1 MLDVSIII
9 VSWNT
14 KKLLSECLDSISAY
28 SDGYSIETMVV
39 DNHSTDGTLDLLRV
53 QYPQVRVVVNDDN
66 IGFARAN
73 NQGVGLTAGE
83 YVLLLNSD
91 AMLTPGALRS
101 LMELAQSH
109 PKAGMV
115 GARLAY
121 PNDRFQASHSPI
133 PTLRQEFLI
142 LSGLGRVFYGS
153 SYPSAGPEEEKGPQK
168 VGYVEGACMLA
179 ARKAYLDVCGLD
191 EGYFM
196 YAEDV
201 DICFA
206 MQKKG
211 WEVWYQPVAKIIH
224 VGSASS
230 KDRKPQREADLYRS
244 RVRFFRKYYGS
255 RQAAMLKGFIY
266 FFSIL
271 KFFAHTLMRLI
282 SRGQWGRPVVSL
294 NLLFSTLKEA

>member
-1 MLDVSIII
+1 MLDVSVII

-14 KKLLSECLDSISAY
+14 KKLLSECLDSITAC
-28 SDGYSIETMVV
+28 SDGYSIEIVVV
-39 DNHSTDGTLDLLRV
+39 DNHSMDGTLDLLRE
-53 QYPQVRVVVNDDN
+53 QYPQVRVVANDHN
-66 IGFARAN
+66 AGFARAN
-73 NQGVGLTAGE
+73 NQGVDLTTGA

-109 PKAGMV
+109 PEVGMV
-115 GARLAY
+115 GARLVF
-121 PNDRFQASHSPI
+121 PNNWFQASHSPI

-153 SYPSAGPEEEKGPQK
+153 SYPSAGPDEEKGPQK

-179 ARKAYLDVCGLD
+179 RRKAYLDVGGLD

-206 MQKKG
+206 MQRKG
-211 WEVWYQPVAKIIH
+211 WEVWYQPAAKIIH

-230 KDRKPQREADLYRS
+230 KTRRPQREADLYRS
-244 RVRFFRKYYGS
+244 RVRFFRKYYG
-255 RQAAMLKGFIY
+255 RGQAAVLKGFIY
-266 FFSIL
+266 FFGVI
-271 KFFAHTLMRLI
+271 KFFAHTFLRFI
-282 SRGQWGRPVVSL
+282 SRGQRGRPVVSL